1 MNANIHIKHLLR
13 DLTSAALCLALCLY
27 LPFLTGQIPQ
37 IGQALSPMHIPV
49 LLAGFVCGP
58 WWAMAVGLIAPLLRH
73 VLFAMP
79 PLVTA
84 CAMCFELGT
93 YGLVSG
99 LLYRLLPR
107 RTGSIYAALIAAML
121 GGRIVWGCAMA
132 VIMGATGS
140 AFTWAAF
147 LAGAFTGAIPGMLLH
162 ILLIPTLVLA
172 LQRAGFLHA
181 ETAEPPASPSQVC
194 V

>member
-13 DLTSAALCLALCLY
+13 DLTSASLCLALCLY

-58 WWAMAVGLIAPLLRH
+58 WWAMAVGLIAPLLRN

-107 RTGSIYAALIAAML
+107 RTGSIYAALITAML
-121 GGRIVWGCAMA
+121 GGRIVWGCAMV

-172 LQRAGFLHA
+172 LQRAGFLRA
-181 ETAEPPASPSQVC
+181 ETAESPASPSKVC